1 MPKILTR
8 KPPPKLRP
16 DQRVVALTTFSLGDA
31 TVHRGDQFK
40 GGDAVVLANPDW
52 FPDGEVPDHEVPSM
66 WDTVV
71 PAPPDFRPPPSATK
85 PIAPHRQVRSTVDT
99 WASMA
104 FAPGSPGE
112 LAKGGIAPPSVGGGL
127 LRGRVYDVGEPA
139 VRAHPEWFVFP
150 ERSVSIEDIER
161 LTSEDKEG

>member
-52 FPDGEVPDHEVPSM
+52 FPDGEVPDHEVP
-66 WDTVV
+66 
-71 PAPPDFRPPPSATK
+71 
-85 PIAPHRQVRSTVDT
+85 
-99 WASMA
+99 
-104 FAPGSPGE
+104 
-112 LAKGGIAPPSVGGGL
+112 L
-127 LRGRVYDVGEPA
+127 DVGHGCA
-139 VRAHPEWFVFP
+139 G
-150 ERSVSIEDIER
+150 
-161 LTSEDKEG
+161 TT